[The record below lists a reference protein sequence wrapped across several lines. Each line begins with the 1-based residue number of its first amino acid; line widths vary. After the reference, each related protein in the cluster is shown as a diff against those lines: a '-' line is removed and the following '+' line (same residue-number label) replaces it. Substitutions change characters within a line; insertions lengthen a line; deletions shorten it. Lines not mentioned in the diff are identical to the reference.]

1 MSRPAAEG
9 VPVVVRDRSH
19 HTGRAPRRWSPDAIV
34 EDYLV
39 GDEVVK
45 FRSTRSLSSWLMEKA
60 FVIVV
65 ALVVFLVLA
74 TVGTDLSIGAGF
86 VLLIAVVA
94 YLALDYLRKHF
105 TRYVITDLRVLRIT
119 GVLHRQMEFIPWGKI
134 TDVSRSESLMQWVA
148 GSATIRIESANERS
162 AFRAMTDVAQPEGF
176 YRVLVSMV
184 DLTQGRVEGHERVRG
199 HRRR

>member
-1 MSRPAAEG
+1 MSRPDLG
-9 VPVVVRDRSH
+9 GSPVVVRDRSH
-19 HTGRAPRRWSPDAIV
+19 HTGRAPRRWSPDRIV

-45 FRSTRSLSSWLMEKA
+45 FRSTRSLSSWFMEKA

-86 VLLIAVVA
+86 VLLLAVVA
-94 YLALDYLRKHF
+94 YLALDYVRKHF

-162 AFRAMTDVAQPEGF
+162 AFRAMTDVSQPEGF

-199 HRRR
+199 PRRR